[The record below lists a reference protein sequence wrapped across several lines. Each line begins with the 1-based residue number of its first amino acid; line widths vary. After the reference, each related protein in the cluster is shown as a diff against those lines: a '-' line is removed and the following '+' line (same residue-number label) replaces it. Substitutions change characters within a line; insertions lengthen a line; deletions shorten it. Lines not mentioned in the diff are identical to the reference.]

1 MTKTMK
7 VCSCGQCLNSYCSSS
22 DSKLTIKS
30 CWCAE
35 CKDTRKAIKLNAYS
49 ITILKG
55 AI

>member
-22 DSKLTIKS
+22 DSKLTIKK

-35 CKDTRKAIKLNAYS
+35 CKDTRKEIKLNAYS

-55 AI
+55 VK